1 MNFRFR
7 TAAFAAT
14 IALAAA
20 LACFGQGNTGSING
34 EIQDPGGAA
43 IAGAN
48 ITLTNTGTN
57 EARTTQSSAN
67 GEYVF
72 ANVVPATY
80 SITVESS
87 GFKKLVRNNVIVAL
101 QQAVRVDLTMELGQI
116 SESVQVNDAV
126 PLIET
131 ATASNGQTIDTQML
145 TDLPN
150 LGRNPYLMSKLSNNV
165 VPVGDPRWNR
175 FQDQIGSAAISIA
188 GGPIRGNNYLIDG
201 IPVTTSQNLAA
212 IIPSLEATQ
221 EMKLQTGTYDA
232 TMGRTGG
239 GVFNTIIKSGGNTFH
254 GDIMGYLRNSDM
266 AANNFF
272 NNAAGLPRDTTDFKT
287 WGASLSGPIILPKI
301 YNGRNKTFFSAS
313 LESYWDKQPRGN
325 SYGVPNALQR
335 TGDFTGSGLTI
346 YDYRTS
352 HPCSGADCTLNGVTL
367 PTGSIVRDPFAGN
380 AVPQSLINP
389 VAKAM
394 LSTNYFPLPN
404 VSTLVNPDKPNLVRS
419 DTLANRGDQRDFKAE
434 HNVNEKLR
442 LTGSFLYYKSFEPG
456 GNPLGTIAGD
466 SGAYLLY
473 RHVDA
478 TAANAIVTLN
488 PTTVATV
495 RFGYNRFPNI
505 YDHVSAGF
513 DPKSLGLPYNSQ
525 VQEFPRLTISNANTN
540 VGYSGSQNLNY
551 WSTNFSS
558 SIAKFV
564 GKHSLQA
571 GFDFRSIN
579 AGGASYGAAAG
590 TYTFNGVFTQ
600 WSPSRSGTG
609 ADWADFLLGAPSAG
623 SIQTTTQLYFKVH
636 YYGGYVQD
644 DIRVNSKLTVN
655 AGLRYEFETGI
666 SERNNGLAVGFNQTA
681 INPVAAALPPN
692 SGIIPYGQ
700 IMFAG
705 QNGNNTYTG
714 NPSKTK
720 FGPRIGAAYVV
731 DSKTTLRGGWGMFYA
746 PTFFGVDTATAP
758 GYVNVTTYN
767 PSNDG
772 NATPG
777 AGLSNPFPSGVIAP
791 AGNSL
796 GALTSIGSTISYVDQ
811 NRGAGLVQQ
820 FSFDI
825 QRQLPWGIAA
835 QLGYVG
841 SRSRNLLMAST
852 GTAYLAINQVAPQY
866 YSRGSA
872 LTSSVANPFYGTP
885 YALGI
890 LAGKTVT
897 QAQLLRPF
905 PEYDTVSEN
914 ISQGSA
920 HYNSLNFRVQK
931 RASNG
936 LTLLATLTYAKN
948 MDNLFASGGAVAFNS
963 GSPTG
968 AQNAYDLKSEW
979 ALGAADIPLRQT
991 LGWTYELPFGT
1002 GKAFLHNNKVLNYAV
1017 GGWSINGTA
1026 IFNDGLPLWIT
1037 QTNSNSVVGTA
1048 AQRPNATGISP
1059 SVDGSNESKVSGW
1072 FNKSAFSLAPQF
1084 TFGNLSRNISYRGPG
1099 QANVDL
1105 SIFKTF
1111 TITEKYKG
1119 EFRAEALNFLNHPL
1133 FSNPNT
1139 NFSSS
1144 SFGVIT
1150 TQANLPR
1157 SIQLGI
1163 RFAF

>member
-1 MNFRFR
+1 
-7 TAAFAAT
+7 
-14 IALAAA
+14 
-20 LACFGQGNTGSING
+20 
-34 EIQDPGGAA
+34 
-43 IAGAN
+43 
-48 ITLTNTGTN
+48 
-57 EARTTQSSAN
+57 
-67 GEYVF
+67 
-72 ANVVPATY
+72 
-80 SITVESS
+80 
-87 GFKKLVRNNVIVAL
+87 VRI
-101 QQAVRVDLTMELGQI
+101 DLTLELGQI

-175 FQDQIGSAAISIA
+175 FQDQIGSSAISIS
-188 GGPIRGNNYLIDG
+188 GGPVRGNNYLIDG
-201 IPVTTSQNLAA
+201 VPVTTSQNLAA

-239 GVFNTIIKSGGNTFH
+239 GVFNTVIKSGGNDFH
-254 GDIMGYLRNSDM
+254 GDIMGYLRNQDM

-272 NNAAGLPRDTTDFKT
+272 NNRGGLPRDITNFKT
-287 WGASLSGPIILPKI
+287 WGASLSGPVLIPTK
-301 YNGRNKTFFSAS
+301 YTGRNKTFFSAS

-325 SYGVPNALQR
+325 SYGVPTTLQR

-352 HPCSGADCTLNGVTL
+352 HACSGADCTLNGVTL
-367 PTGSIVRDPFAGN
+367 APGTIVRAPFAGN

-389 VAKAM
+389 VARAM

-404 VSTLVNPDKPNLVRS
+404 QTAIVNPDKPNLIGS
-419 DTLANRGDQRDFKAE
+419 DTLANRGDQRDFKLE
-434 HNVNEKLR
+434 QNVSEKLR

-456 GNPLGTIAGD
+456 GNPLGTLAGD

-478 TAANAIVTLN
+478 TAVNAIATLN

-495 RFGYNRFPNI
+495 RFGFNRFPNI

-525 VQEFPRLTISNANTN
+525 VQEFPRLSISNAATN

-551 WSTNFSS
+551 WSRNFSTS
-558 SIAKFV
+558 VAKFV
-564 GKHSLQA
+564 GRHSLQM

-579 AGGASYGAAAG
+579 AGGAAFGAAAG

-609 ADWADFLLGAPSAG
+609 ADWADFLLGAPSSG
-623 SIQTTTQLYFKVH
+623 SIQTTTQLYFRVR
-636 YYGGYVQD
+636 YFGGYVQD
-644 DIRVNSKLTVN
+644 DIRVNNRLTLNV
-655 AGLRYEFETGI
+655 GLRYEYETGI
-666 SERNNGLAVGFNQTA
+666 SERNNGLATGFNQTA
-681 INPVAAALPPN
+681 VNPVAASLPAN
-692 SGIIPYGQ
+692 SGVVPFGVIQ
-700 IMFAG
+700 FAG
-705 QNGNNTYTG
+705 QGGANTYTG
-714 NPSKTK
+714 NPPKYK
-720 FGPRIGAAYVV
+720 FGPRVGAAYVLNP
-731 DSKTTLRGGWGMFYA
+731 KTTIRGGWGIFWA

-777 AGLSNPFPSGVIAP
+777 ASLSNPFPTGVLQP
-791 AGNSL
+791 VGNTL
-796 GALTSIGSTISYVDQ
+796 GALTSLGSTVSYVDQ
-811 NRGAGLVQQ
+811 NRTAGMVQQ

-835 QLGYVG
+835 QIGYVG

-852 GTAYLAINQVAPQY
+852 GTAYLPTNQVLPSF
-866 YSRGSA
+866 YSRGSQ
-872 LTSSVANPFYGTP
+872 LTSPVTNPFFGTP
-885 YALGI
+885 AGVGI
-890 LAGKTVT
+890 LSGKTVS

-905 PEYDTVSEN
+905 PEYDSVSEN

-920 HYNSLNFRVQK
+920 RYNSLNMRFQK
-931 RASNG
+931 RATNG
-936 LTLLATLTYAKN
+936 LTLLATLTWSRN
-948 MDNLFASGGAVAFNS
+948 QDNLFASGGAVAFNS

-968 AQNAYDLKSEW
+968 PQNAYDLKSEW
-979 ALGAADIPLRQT
+979 GLGAADVPFRQT

-1002 GKAFLHNNKVLNYAV
+1002 GKPFVHNSKVLNYIV
-1017 GGWSINGTA
+1017 GGWSVNGTG

-1037 QTNSNSVVGTA
+1037 QTNSNSVVGA
-1048 AQRPNATGISP
+1048 GAQRPNATGLDP
-1059 SVDGSNESKVSGW
+1059 SVSGSNESRVDHW
-1072 FNKSAFSLAPQF
+1072 FNQGTTAQCSANPQSCAFSIAPQF
-1084 TFGNLSRNISYRGPG
+1084 TFGNLSRNIGYRGPG
-1099 QANVDL
+1099 QANVDA
-1105 SIFKTF
+1105 SVFKVF
-1111 TITEKYKG
+1111 TVMEKYKG
-1119 EFRAEALNFLNHPL
+1119 EFRAEALNVFNHPL
-1133 FSNPNT
+1133 FNNPNT
-1139 NFSSS
+1139 NVSSS
-1144 SFGVIT
+1144 SFGTIT
-1150 TQANLPR
+1150 QQGNLPR
-1157 SIQLGI
+1157 SLQLGL
-1163 RFAF
+1163 RFSF